1 MTEFLDSFSEETWT
15 TTYKDHNDAT
25 VDDTF
30 RRTANAIAS
39 VEETE
44 KLRKEWSQKFYNMQ
58 KDFKVVVG
66 GRILSNA
73 GTEWK
78 GTTLI
83 NCFVSPIP
91 DYDIDSLDSIFENLK
106 KQAKTL
112 KSEGGWGHNFSALR
126 PRGSFIHGV
135 GVESPGTVRFME
147 LYDKSSEIVTSGSGK
162 KHSNI
167 KAKGKIR
174 KGAMMAVLDCWHPD
188 IVEFITAKQTPGRL
202 TKFNV
207 SVNCT
212 DDFMLK
218 LLLVTNGEKEG
229 MPANEID
236 SMDKWDLKFPDT
248 TFENY
253 KKEWDGNL
261 KKWEEKGYPVNIYST
276 ISIRWLW
283 NLIMESTYNKN
294 EPGVLFMDRANY
306 FNPLNYGETIQ
317 AVNPCLIGDTWIITN
332 KGVFSIRNIAK
343 NYTDFKVLSYNESSN
358 CTEFADIKWAGK
370 TKENVP
376 VIYITIEDIT
386 GDIYG
391 LTLTPDHKIYTRN
404 RGYVEASTLKQEDDI
419 AIINDYLIITGKM
432 ISRIMPYKNEDVFD
446 ISTANNNHNF
456 FANNILVHNCGEQFL
471 APAGICCLGSVNL
484 TQFINDDFT
493 NFDYKKIK
501 THLVKL
507 VRFLDN
513 VNSYSETPLPEYKQN
528 MTDKRRI
535 GCGMM
540 GWGSA
545 LMMMKLPFSSKKARE
560 IRDELSKNFVRYA
573 YEASIDL
580 AEEKGMFPLCDIGNH
595 IESPIIKK
603 IGLSDVYLKKMKK
616 HGIRNSALVSIQP
629 TGNTSV
635 FANVVSGGIEPIF
648 MTEYKRSVIVSH
660 IPEEIRDMTPK
671 FFEGKFEETSLFKF
685 AKEGDEQILRGE
697 HNGTV
702 YKIDKNRGLTKEV
715 NCEDYGVRYLKNIGE
730 WNKNAVYAKSTTE
743 TLSPEDHIN
752 DLKGFAEF
760 VDSGI
765 SKTINLPY
773 DYPFDKFKDIYID
786 AYNTGFIKGLT
797 TYRSGTMTSVL
808 AAKDEKYVSDIQEE
822 IILDDVK
829 LPSISPATMKIIRA
843 EGKKWYLTVILNETQ
858 TRPFALFAHTNAHE
872 KTITTNDAIE
882 KLLDLAKSKGIPNAH
897 IKSTEEKI
905 NAENN
910 VGKICR
916 IISLCLRH
924 GILIKNIIN
933 VLDDIKDI
941 FAGSF
946 VFQIKKVLSSYIK
959 DGEKIEGKKCSECG
973 SDSLI
978 FSEGCVKCANCSNS
992 RC

>member
-317 AVNPCLIGDTWIITN
+317 AVNPCLHGDSKIVTN
-332 KGVFSIRNIAK
+332 NGAMTIHDISHNYSNIDVLTYNAINKTIEFSK
-343 NYTDFKVLSYNESSN
+343 
-358 CTEFADIKWAGK
+358 IKWAGK
-370 TKENVP
+370 TKENTELIELEVEDEIGN
-376 VIYITIEDIT
+376 IY
-386 GDIYG
+386 
-391 LTLTPDHKIYTRN
+391 TLKVTPDHKI
-404 RGYVEASTLKQEDDI
+404 I
-419 AIINDYLIITGKM
+419 
-432 ISRIMPYKNEDVFD
+432 
-446 ISTANNNHNF
+446 
-456 FANNILVHNCGEQFL
+456 
-471 APAGICCLGSVNL
+471 
-484 TQFINDDFT
+484 
-493 NFDYKKIK
+493 
-501 THLVKL
+501 
-507 VRFLDN
+507 
-513 VNSYSETPLPEYKQN
+513 
-528 MTDKRRI
+528 
-535 GCGMM
+535 
-540 GWGSA
+540 
-545 LMMMKLPFSSKKARE
+545 
-560 IRDELSKNFVRYA
+560 
-573 YEASIDL
+573 
-580 AEEKGMFPLCDIGNH
+580 
-595 IESPIIKK
+595 
-603 IGLSDVYLKKMKK
+603 
-616 HGIRNSALVSIQP
+616 
-629 TGNTSV
+629 
-635 FANVVSGGIEPIF
+635 
-648 MTEYKRSVIVSH
+648 
-660 IPEEIRDMTPK
+660 
-671 FFEGKFEETSLFKF
+671 
-685 AKEGDEQILRGE
+685 
-697 HNGTV
+697 
-702 YKIDKNRGLTKEV
+702 
-715 NCEDYGVRYLKNIGE
+715 
-730 WNKNAVYAKSTTE
+730 TE
-743 TLSPEDHIN
+743 TGEVSAAL
-752 DLKGFAEF
+752 
-760 VDSGI
+760 
-765 SKTINLPY
+765 
-773 DYPFDKFKDIYID
+773 
-786 AYNTGFIKGLT
+786 LT
-797 TYRSGTMTSVL
+797 R
-808 AAKDEKYVSDIQEE
+808 EE
-822 IILDDVK
+822 
-829 LPSISPATMKIIRA
+829 
-843 EGKKWYLTVILNETQ
+843 
-858 TRPFALFAHTNAHE
+858 
-872 KTITTNDAIE
+872 
-882 KLLDLAKSKGIPNAH
+882 
-897 IKSTEEKI
+897 
-905 NAENN
+905 
-910 VGKICR
+910 
-916 IISLCLRH
+916 
-924 GILIKNIIN
+924 NIIM
-933 VLDDIKDI
+933 IT
-941 FAGSF
+941 
-946 VFQIKKVLSSYIK
+946 
-959 DGEKIEGKKCSECG
+959 
-973 SDSLI
+973 
-978 FSEGCVKCANCSNS
+978 
-992 RC
+992 